1 MSAKIKNDS
10 RLCILN
16 SAAKLFSK
24 LGIDRTSTRDISKD
38 SNANISLISYH
49 FGGKEGLYRQVIK
62 EFALKVQEQMKP
74 VVDQFLLSEIT
85 RESFEKE
92 IQTMV
97 RNMINM
103 RVAHPEISKILAREK
118 LEGMPLSREVHEE
131 IFYPL
136 IQKFY
141 ELFRAAQEQ
150 NIVRKGLDPAVFFLL
165 ISEIIFGFYEMIDCK
180 TSLSQDCSRYIDE
193 PDLFAQQIL
202 QVLLTGVL
210 V

>member
-1 MSAKIKNDS
+1 MSAKVKNDS

-49 FGGKEGLYRQVIK
+49 FGGKEGLYKQVIK

-74 VVDQFLLSEIT
+74 VVDQFDLKQMT

-97 RNMINM
+97 RNMISI
-103 RVAHPEISKILAREK
+103 RASHPEILKILAREK
-118 LEGMPLSREVHEE
+118 LEGMPLSRDVHEE

-141 ELFRAAQEQ
+141 ELFRAAQKK
-150 NIVRKGLDPAVFFLL
+150 NIVRQGLDPAVFFLL
-165 ISEIIFGFYEMIDCK
+165 ISESIFGFYEMIDCQ
-180 TSLSQDCSRYIDE
+180 TALTHDCNRYVQDQE
-193 PDLFAQQIL
+193 LFAQQIL
-202 QVLLTGVL
+202 QILLTGVL